1 MSRSLFKMLVRTLMF
16 NFEAEYR
23 PGNKMAVA
31 DWGSRSPWTEA
42 AH

>member
-1 MSRSLFKMLVRTLMF
+1 MKSSLFKMLEMSLMY
-16 NFEAEYR
+16 NFEVQYR
-23 PGNKMAVA
+23 AAIKMAVA